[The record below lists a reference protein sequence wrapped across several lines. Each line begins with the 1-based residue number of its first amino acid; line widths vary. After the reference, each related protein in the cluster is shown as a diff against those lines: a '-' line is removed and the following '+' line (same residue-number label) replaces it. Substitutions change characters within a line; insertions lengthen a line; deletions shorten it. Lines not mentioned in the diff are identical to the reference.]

1 MKNCKIM
8 RPRLVIIGKIITRKR
23 RLRMRWR
30 QSYFQDRERYIEDT
44 QCVIKITY
52 VFFWIKIYLLE
63 ERKAAVD
70 DRLKLTTNQ
79 LDSTTTSLE
88 TVDGRRIDM
97 VKVILNVI
105 IVNWHLSSLMTKGDE
120 IRIEW
125 RQDWGSGEGAGP
137 GQERGSGGGQEVRGC
152 GQVSF
157 R

>member
-1 MKNCKIM
+1 MKNWKIM
-8 RPRLVIIGKIITRKR
+8 RPRLVIIGKNITRKR

-44 QCVIKITY
+44 QCIIKLTN

-63 ERKAAVD
+63 ERKAAVE

-97 VKVILNVI
+97 VKVILNVN
-105 IVNWHLSSLMTKGDE
+105 IVNWFLSSLMSKGDE

-137 GQERGSGGGQEVRGC
+137 GQERGSGGGQEFQLCNRKKE
-152 GQVSF
+152 
-157 R
+157 